1 MYAVMQTSIDEW
13 HEVDLQNKGY
23 SGSDSIYYTILLLC
37 IDALLVLLLAIAFM
51 ELSPKVY
58 EKLDSKGMKAGS
70 RSYCFF
76 WAFSFVAFL
85 LNIIIIAFEIMNL
98 KYRSIS
104 CAVIPFIDL
113 LIAIYNS
120 TNNLVNS
127 PKLKVLRYVSSKLFC
142 CQNRCC
148 KFLSSKFAQILA
160 LWSIYVFL
168 HLVSMS
174 ALPLLLW
181 VFVLPIRT
189 FTMTALLISIIFCIT
204 AFIALLIKYLGNIT
218 DYKRKMCSCILR
230 PLGIVLFLVTV
241 ILTSLVYSKL
251 ITKGLEA
258 NGISGFLASFLPS
271 VVIATIGWIISWN
284 NNYKSQENDH
294 EYYQLA

>member
-1 MYAVMQTSIDEW
+1 M
-13 HEVDLQNKGY
+13 DLQNKGY
-23 SGSDSIYYTILLLC
+23 SGSDSIFKYLLVC
-37 IDALLVLLLAIAFM
+37 IDALLVLLLAIVLK

-58 EKLDSKGMKAGS
+58 EKLDSKEMKAGS

-76 WAFSFVAFL
+76 WAFSFIAFL
-85 LNIIIIAFEIMNL
+85 LNIIFIMLEIWDHCL
-98 KYRSIS
+98 IFKYLDDDQKKFHIFRLSMS
-104 CAVIPFIDL
+104 FAVIPFIDL
-113 LIAIYNS
+113 LIAVYSNI
-120 TNNLVNS
+120 NNLVNF
-127 PKLKVLRYVSSKLFC
+127 PNPKVLQYLSDKIFC

-148 KFLSSKFAQILA
+148 KFLSSKLARILA

-174 ALPLLLW
+174 ALPLFLW
-181 VFVLPIRT
+181 VFVRPIRT
-189 FTMTALLISIIFCIT
+189 LTMTTLLISIIFCMT

-230 PLGIVLFLVTV
+230 PLAIVLFLTAL
-241 ILTSLVYSKL
+241 ILMLIIYNKL
-251 ITKGLEA
+251 ITTGLEA

-284 NNYKSQENDH
+284 KNYKSQEN
-294 EYYQLA
+294 EYNQIA